1 MVKQTDA
8 FQGSGIAAD
17 MFKKLFEFLEGGNG
31 IQDHIVTTGLG
42 ANQAILSDV
51 DRIVPSITIMNQ
63 GPSPILIGYG
73 NPTAV
78 MQAGDDLTLNWCNP
92 AKRRLM
98 INDQKVAGIVID
110 ILG

>member
-1 MVKQTDA
+1 MVRQTDA

-31 IQDHIVTTGLG
+31 IQDHIVTNGFG
-42 ANQAILSDV
+42 ANQAILTDV

-63 GPSPILIGYG
+63 GPSPILIGFG
-73 NPTAV
+73 NPTAT
-78 MQAGDDLTLNWCNP
+78 MQPGDDLTLNWCNP
-92 AKRRLM
+92 AKRRIM

>member
-8 FQGSGIAAD
+8 FQGSGIAVD
-17 MFKKLFEFLEGGNG
+17 VFRKFFEFLEGGQG
-31 IQDHIVTTGLG
+31 VQAHIVTNGFG

-63 GPSPILIGYG
+63 GPSPILIGFG
-73 NPTAV
+73 NPTAT
-78 MQAGDDLTLNWCNP
+78 MQPGDDLTLNWCNP
-92 AKRRLM
+92 AKRRIM

>member
-31 IQDHIVTTGLG
+31 IQDHIVTIGKG

-51 DRIVPSITIMNQ
+51 PSVHDFP
-63 GPSPILIGYG
+63 GVSEF
-73 NPTAV
+73 V
-78 MQAGDDLTLNWCNP
+78 RDLMFVGL
-92 AKRRLM
+92 L
-98 INDQKVAGIVID
+98 
-110 ILG
+110 

>member
-8 FQGSGIAAD
+8 LQGSGIAAD
-17 MFKKLFEFLEGGNG
+17 IFKKFYEFLEGGKG
-31 IQDHIVTTGLG
+31 VQAHIVTNGFG

-63 GPSPILIGYG
+63 GPSPILIGFG

-78 MQAGDDLTLNWCNP
+78 MQPGDSVTLEWCNP
-92 AKRRLM
+92 AKRRIM

>member
-8 FQGSGIAAD
+8 FQGSGIAVD
-17 MFKKLFEFLEGGNG
+17 IFKKFFEFLEGGKG
-31 IQDHIVTTGLG
+31 VQSHIVTNGKG
-42 ANQAILSDV
+42 ANEAILSDV

-63 GPSPILIGYG
+63 GPSPILIGFG
-73 NPTAV
+73 NPTAT
-78 MQAGDDLTLNWCNP
+78 MQPGDDLTLNWCNP
-92 AKRRLM
+92 AKRKIM